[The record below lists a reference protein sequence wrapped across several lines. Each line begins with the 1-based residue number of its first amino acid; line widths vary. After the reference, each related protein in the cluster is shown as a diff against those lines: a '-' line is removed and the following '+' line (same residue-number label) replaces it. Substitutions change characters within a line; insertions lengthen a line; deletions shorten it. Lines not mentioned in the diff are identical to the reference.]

1 LKKQKELHTTY
12 EKEMSAKLEYATTQ
26 VHDLEK
32 KHEDIL
38 LKVTGYENRIHSLCT
53 EVQES
58 QKEVNRL
65 TVDLSQKVRLSL
77 EQYHKFKISLK
88 RKYYSPRKQK
98 AVGRKMCATQY
109 FFLLFVF
116 FPPPPLFFHHFFIFI
131 FIVVF
136 VVIIM

>member
-1 LKKQKELHTTY
+1 MKKQKAFHATY
-12 EKEMSAKLEYATTQ
+12 EKEMSAKLEDATTQ

-38 LKVTGYENRIHSLCT
+38 LKVTDYENRIHGLCT

-65 TVDLSQKVRLSL
+65 TDDLSQKVRLSL

-88 RKYYSPRKQK
+88 CVFYEEKILQPQK
-98 AVGRKMCATQY
+98 TKCCGA
-109 FFLLFVF
+109 
-116 FPPPPLFFHHFFIFI
+116 
-131 FIVVF
+131 
-136 VVIIM
+136 